1 MKPTRRTLTVVTL
14 RELSRLHYLRP
25 VRVISLLAFTLA
37 ACGTRTATTTEL
49 TCSAP
54 MFGRIVTQSGLTDS
68 QCRPSCGCGAESF
81 VPTEF
86 TPDRLERLKQWT
98 LLDAPP
104 DVSVDPFSQPAPAR
118 VEGVCAVQVVDET
131 AKTYRLQTYATQAEA
146 TTAGARVT
154 HLDPCGA
161 CSTLADLA
169 VFGREA
175 DLGRR
180 VQDCGVKTVAA
191 GLEANVTCLEELG
204 FTPACA
210 RIWGY
215 STRFTR
221 GKCLGTCFTLLDA
234 AYHLADG
241 GVNEC
246 LACDEK
252 EGSAILRAAA
262 GRTRRNTGVPSAL
275 CLPCGSVARVTHE
288 W

>member
-1 MKPTRRTLTVVTL
+1 MTADVL
-14 RELSRLHYLRP
+14 RALGCLHYLRR
-25 VRVISLLAFTLA
+25 VRVLLLAALLLI

-49 TCSAP
+49 SCSAP
-54 MFGRIVTQSGLTDS
+54 MFGRIVTQTGLTDS

-81 VPTEF
+81 TPTEF
-86 TPDRLERLKQWT
+86 TADRLERLGQWR

-118 VEGVCAVQVVDET
+118 VEGVCAVHVVDEG
-131 AKTYRLQTYATQAEA
+131 AKTYRLVTHATQGEA
-146 TTAGARVT
+146 TAAGGRVT

-191 GLEANVTCLEELG
+191 GLEANITCLQELG

-234 AYHLADG
+234 PYHLADG

-252 EGSAILRAAA
+252 EGAAILRAAS
-262 GRTRRNTGVPSAL
+262 GRTRRNTGVPSAV
-275 CLPCGSVARVTHE
+275 CLPCGSVARVTHD

>member
-1 MKPTRRTLTVVTL
+1 MTADVL
-14 RELSRLHYLRP
+14 RALGCLHYLRR
-25 VRVISLLAFTLA
+25 VRVLLLAALLLV

-49 TCSAP
+49 SCSAP
-54 MFGRIVTQSGLTDS
+54 MFGRIVTQTGLTDS

-81 VPTEF
+81 TPTEF
-86 TPDRLERLKQWT
+86 TADRLERLAQWR

-118 VEGVCAVQVVDET
+118 VEGVCAVHVVDEG
-131 AKTYRLQTYATQAEA
+131 AKTYRLVTHATQAEA
-146 TTAGARVT
+146 VTAQGRVT

-191 GLEANVTCLEELG
+191 GLEANITCLQELG

-234 AYHLADG
+234 PYHLADG

-246 LACDEK
+246 LACDER
-252 EGSAILRAAA
+252 EGAAILRAAA
-262 GRTRRNTGVPSAL
+262 GRTRRNTGVPSAV
-275 CLPCGSVARVTHE
+275 CLPCGSVARVTHD

>member
-1 MKPTRRTLTVVTL
+1 M
-14 RELSRLHYLRP
+14 
-25 VRVISLLAFTLA
+25 RVIVLFAFTLV
-37 ACGTRTATTTEL
+37 ACGTRTATTTEM

-68 QCRPSCGCGAESF
+68 QCRPSCGCGADSF
-81 VPTEF
+81 TPTEF
-86 TPDRLERLKQWT
+86 TPDRLERLAQWT
-98 LLDAPP
+98 LLDTPP
-104 DVSVDPFSQPAPAR
+104 DVSVDPFSQPPPAR
-118 VEGVCAVQVVDET
+118 VEGVCAVHVVDEG
-131 AKTYRLQTYATQAEA
+131 AKTYRLKTHATQAEA
-146 TTAGARVT
+146 TAAGGRVT

-191 GLEANVTCLEELG
+191 GLEANVTCLQELG

-234 AYHLADG
+234 AYHLPDG

-252 EGSAILRAAA
+252 EGAAILRASA
-262 GRTRRNTGVPSAL
+262 GRTRRNTGVPSAV
-275 CLPCGSVARVTHE
+275 CLPCGSVARVRHE